1 MENNPLLNYDENQR
15 TAYLVLLASVATAD
29 HENSEGEVAFMQQ
42 VCSVAQLSGGA
53 IQQVSDAMT
62 NPSGVDYNSHI
73 AALKNSDL
81 KYALVTDVINMIH
94 ADGDMDQ
101 DELGHVKRLNA
112 ALGIND
118 QQFEVMTQYVQKAN
132 SQAASQDST
141 PGMLG
146 FMGGNSGGGGGLGD
160 IIGGFLGNS
169 GLLNQ
174 FQQAN
179 IPTNNFESGSTMGTI
194 LSGLAGNLIKS
205 QLGGGQ
211 SSGGGGLAG
220 GLLGGLMDAALNK
233 GGGGAMVGGQS
244 PAASGSMGGLLA
256 NVLGSQA
263 GQEAIGGLLSQVM
276 GGNKQGSSLPNLSS
290 ILGGGGKPAQQSGMG
305 GLMDMLL
312 K

>member
-42 VCSVAQLSGGA
+42 ICSVAQISEA
-53 IQQVSDAMT
+53 SIQQVSDAMT
-62 NPSGVDYNSHI
+62 NPSGVNYTAHI
-73 AALKNSDL
+73 GALKDSDL

-94 ADGDMDQ
+94 ADGDMDA

-118 QQFEVMTQYVQKAN
+118 QQFELMTQYVKEAN
-132 SQAASQDST
+132 TQAAAQEGT
-141 PGMLG
+141 PGVLG
-146 FMGGNSGGGGGLGD
+146 FLGGGNSSEGGGLGD
-160 IIGGFLGNS
+160 LLGTAAGFLQNS
-169 GLLNQ
+169 GLLQQ
-174 FQQAN
+174 FQQQG
-179 IPTNNFESGSTMGTI
+179 IPTQNFQSGSTMGTI
-194 LSGLAGNLIKS
+194 LSGLATNLIQS

-211 SSGGGGLAG
+211 QQGGNSGG
-220 GLLGGLMDAALNK
+220 GLLGGLVNAAMNS
-233 GGGGAMVGGQS
+233 GGAPSGGTQS
-244 PAASGSMGGLLA
+244 SGGMGGLLS

-263 GQEAIGGLLSQVM
+263 GQQMIGGLISNVLGSNQ
-276 GGNKQGSSLPNLSS
+276 QGSGLPNLSN
-290 ILGGGGKPAQQSGMG
+290 ILGGGGRPAQKSGMG